1 MQMNK
6 TEQLDR
12 LCIDTI
18 RFLAVDAVQKA
29 SSGHPGMPMGAA
41 PMAYV
46 LWTKFLKFD
55 PSDPHWPNRDRF
67 ILSAGHGSML
77 LYALL
82 FLTGYEEMTIDQI
95 KNFRQ
100 WDSNTPGHPESL
112 LTEGVEVTTGPLG
125 QGFGC
130 GVGMAIAERYLAA
143 LYNTPEHNI
152 IDHYTYAIT
161 SDGDLMEGVAS
172 EAASIAG
179 HLGLGKL
186 VYLYDD
192 NHVSIEGSTKLA
204 FTEDRGRRFE
214 AYGWHV
220 EHAEDGNDLAEIETA
235 IEAARLE
242 LERPSLVIVRTH
254 IGYGSPHKQDTAA
267 AHGEPL
273 GAEEVRLTKEALG
286 WPLEPDFLV
295 PDEALAHFRE
305 ARARGELLNG
315 EWQSRFSVYE
325 ENMPGEAS
333 RFQAALKRELP
344 DGWQDSLPSFKTG
357 DGPLAT
363 RVASGKCINALA
375 PKLPQLLGGSADL
388 APSTM
393 TLIEGGGDFEPGST
407 GRNLHFGVREHGMG
421 AIVNGMARHGGVI
434 PYGATFL
441 IFSDYMR
448 ASIRIGALQQAP
460 AIWVFTHDS
469 VGLGEDGPT
478 HQPVE
483 HLMSLRAIP
492 GLVLIRPADACET
505 AAAWREALKL
515 YRRGVPVAMALTR
528 QKLPVLDFADAAA
541 GVARGAYVIS
551 EAAGGAMVI
560 DVILIA
566 TGSEVHVAL
575 EARRLLQERKIQA
588 RVVSMP
594 SWEMFEEQDEEY
606 RQEVLPA
613 AVATRV
619 SVEAGVT
626 LGWSRYVGGAG
637 AAVGID
643 RFGASAPGGIVMDKL
658 GINAENVAAKAL
670 KLIAHEP
677 GKAAWDL

>member
-1 MQMNK
+1 MNMGE
-6 TEQLDR
+6 TEDLDQR
-12 LCIDTI
+12 CINTI

-29 SSGHPGMPMGAA
+29 NSGHPGMPMGAA

-46 LWTKFLKFD
+46 LWTKFLKYD
-55 PSDPHWPNRDRF
+55 PDDPHWPNRDRF
-67 ILSAGHGSML
+67 ILSAGHASML

-82 FLTGYEEMTIDQI
+82 YLTGYKNMTMEQI
-95 KNFRQ
+95 RSFRQ
-100 WDSNTPGHPESL
+100 FGSITPGHPESL
-112 LTEGVEVTTGPLG
+112 LADGIEVTTGPLG
-125 QGFGC
+125 QGFGN
-130 GVGMAIAERYLAA
+130 GVGMAITERYLAA
-143 LYNTPEHNI
+143 LYNTPDHNI
-152 IDHYTYAIT
+152 SDHYTYAIT
-161 SDGDLMEGVAS
+161 SDGDLMEGISS

-192 NHVSIEGSTKLA
+192 NHVSIEGSTNLA

-220 EHAEDGNDLAEIETA
+220 EHVEDGNDLAEIETA

-273 GAEEVRLTKEALG
+273 GAEEVKLTKEALG
-286 WPLEPDFLV
+286 WPLEPEFLV
-295 PDEALAHFRE
+295 PDDVLAHFRE
-305 ARARGELLNG
+305 ARSRGKLLNG
-315 EWQSRFSVYE
+315 EWQSRFSAFE
-325 ENMPGEAS
+325 QDMPEEAS
-333 RFQAALKRELP
+333 RFRAALKKELP
-344 DGWQDSLPSFKTG
+344 KGWDDSLPAFEQK

-388 APSTM
+388 APSTI
-393 TLIEGGGDFEPGST
+393 TLIEGGGDFEPGQV
-407 GRNLHFGVREHGMG
+407 GRNFHFGVREHGMG
-421 AIVNGMARHGGVI
+421 AIVNGMAQHGGVI

-460 AIWVFTHDS
+460 AIWIFTHDS
-469 VGLGEDGPT
+469 IGLGEDGPT

-483 HLMSLRAIP
+483 HLMSLRAMP
-492 GLVLIRPADACET
+492 GLVLIRPADARET
-505 AAAWREALKL
+505 AAAWRAAIKL
-515 YRRGVPVAMALTR
+515 YGRGVPVAMALTR
-528 QKLPVLDFADAAA
+528 QKLPVLEEANTA
-541 GVARGAYVIS
+541 GAARGAYVIT
-551 EAAGGAMVI
+551 EAEGGSGAM

-575 EARRLLQERKIQA
+575 EAKQLLQERKVQA

-594 SWEMFEEQDEEY
+594 SWELFEEQDESY
-606 RQEVLPA
+606 RESVLPSRVTA
-613 AVATRV
+613 RV
-619 SVEAGVT
+619 SVEAGAT
-626 LGWSRYVGGAG
+626 FGWSRYAG
-637 AAVGID
+637 DSGVSVGID
-643 RFGASAPGGIVMDKL
+643 RFGASAPGDVVMDKL
-658 GINAENVAAKAL
+658 GINAANVASRAL
-670 KLIAHEP
+670 ELVAHEP